1 MSCSRSAIRSVSDL
15 TTFVSCSMRCSYPS
29 RSPSVSAVI
38 VMVGLSWLVVI
49 AQCYHTATPCPK
61 AVRVVEFVATLNG
74 CDRKLSG
81 IPLGVAGW
89 GERVFGHPEVRSPDG
104 LGERVFGRG
113 GANYQILRLTNF
125 K

>member
-1 MSCSRSAIRSVSDL
+1 MLPHRH
-15 TTFVSCSMRCSYPS
+15 T
-29 RSPSVSAVI
+29 
-38 VMVGLSWLVVI
+38 LSKRG
-49 AQCYHTATPCPK
+49 ACG
-61 AVRVVEFVATLNG
+61 RVVATLNG
-74 CDRKLSG
+74 CDRKLLG